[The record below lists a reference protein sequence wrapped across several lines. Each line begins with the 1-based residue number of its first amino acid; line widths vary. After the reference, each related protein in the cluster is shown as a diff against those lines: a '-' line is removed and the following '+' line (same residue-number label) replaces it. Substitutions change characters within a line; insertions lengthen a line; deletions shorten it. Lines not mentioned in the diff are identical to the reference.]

1 MEQTQKTKAKELLA
15 KLEKLQYER
24 KMAGKPKSSFLIWD
38 DDEYQDQLELRWH
51 IEELDDEIEEI
62 KESLNIIGIQV

>member
-24 KMAGKPKSSFLIWD
+24 KMAGKPKSSFLIRD

-51 IEELDDEIEEI
+51 IEELDNEIEEI